1 MIYWVISAR
10 KGSARTQDRSFIQAS
25 WETAVE
31 GPSTP
36 AHPHQLTE
44 LHLFFLCLSLRTF
57 GPDLGISVG
66 ALTLPRGGLG
76 SQPGVFK
83 AHCDPLLPP
92 IFHGEAGK
100 PGKHPSPHRSTSPL
114 PCVGCPRGS
123 ENIPV
128 SRHLHQIRVR
138 RRQELVAALGGLTC
152 PPRPPSVARPSCPHR
167 PHQQEWAEMSKS
179 Q

>member
-10 KGSARTQDRSFIQAS
+10 KGSARTQNRSFIQAP

-31 GPSTP
+31 GPTTP
-36 AHPHQLTE
+36 AQPHQLTE
-44 LHLFFLCLSLRTF
+44 LHLFFLFLFLPTF
-57 GPDLGISVG
+57 GTDLGISVG
-66 ALTLPRGGLG
+66 VLTLPEVVWNRNLG
-76 SQPGVFK
+76 FSRPT
-83 AHCDPLLPP
+83 ATRPSLP

-138 RRQELVAALGGLTC
+138 RRQELVAALGGLT
-152 PPRPPSVARPSCPHR
+152 RPPSVARPSLP
-167 PHQQEWAEMSKS
+167 PPTPTLPP
-179 Q
+179 